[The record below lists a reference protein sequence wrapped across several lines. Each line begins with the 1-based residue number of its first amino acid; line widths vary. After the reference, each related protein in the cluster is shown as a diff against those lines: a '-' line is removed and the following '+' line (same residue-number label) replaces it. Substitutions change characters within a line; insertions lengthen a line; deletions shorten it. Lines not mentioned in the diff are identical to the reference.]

1 VPRGGRQPGEVAG
14 VAAPRMPGARSQSL
28 PESTRRSPL
37 QPGLKASEKRW
48 FGGRRCPKVSTAAAR
63 PAGQR
68 LPRGRTDPSGRRR
81 QQRGSG
87 RIEK

>member
-1 VPRGGRQPGEVAG
+1 MPRGGRQPGEVAG

-28 PESTRRSPL
+28 PESARRSRL

-48 FGGRRCPKVSTAAAR
+48 FGGRRCPKASRAVAR

-68 LPRGRTDPSGRRR
+68 IACLKVLVSLSIND
-81 QQRGSG
+81 
-87 RIEK
+87 